1 MRHVL
6 SRGFAAAILMT
17 TGLSVAACHHHHHRR
32 YGDGPATHA
41 GQHIDHAAD
50 RAGDAIEH
58 TGRTIN
64 RALPGD

>member
-6 SRGFAAAILMT
+6 SCGFAAAILVT
-17 TGLSVAACHHHHHRR
+17 AGFSVAACHHHHRH

>member
-1 MRHVL
+1 MRQVL
-6 SRGFAAAILMT
+6 SRGFAATILLT
-17 TGLSVAACHHHHHRR
+17 AGLSVAACHHHHSRH

>member
-1 MRHVL
+1 MRQIL
-6 SRGFAAAILMT
+6 SRGCAAVILVT
-17 TGLSVAACHHHHHRR
+17 AGLTVAACQHHHRR
-32 YGDGPATHA
+32 HGDGPATHA